1 MLRSGCEIGRFVSP
15 VGSVILVPVG
25 CSWHE
30 HSVVLR
36 VRHMFKCVFFYSR
49 WPLSTSHLLPL
60 VFGGGGSFLSGP
72 GENWMMMGETERQAL
87 CRAFLR
93 GCQG

>member
-1 MLRSGCEIGRFVSP
+1 MCVS

-60 VFGGGGSFLSGP
+60 VFGGGGSFLFRARRKLDDDGGDRTSGSVQSLS
-72 GENWMMMGETERQAL
+72 ERL
-87 CRAFLR
+87 SRVILNR
-93 GCQG
+93 VVP

>member
-60 VFGGGGSFLSGP
+60 VFGGGGSFLFWARRKLDDDGGDRMSGSCAEP
-72 GENWMMMGETERQAL
+72 
-87 CRAFLR
+87 F
-93 GCQG
+93 